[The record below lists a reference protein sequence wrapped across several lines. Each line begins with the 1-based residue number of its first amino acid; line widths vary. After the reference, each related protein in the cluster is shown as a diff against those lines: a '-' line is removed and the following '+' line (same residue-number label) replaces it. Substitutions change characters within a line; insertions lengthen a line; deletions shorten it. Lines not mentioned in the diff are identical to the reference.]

1 MTYSN
6 WVPFDTL
13 CYSIGA
19 MLNPSG
25 AKDVPIPKGA
35 ALSQSRSDFKPSCA
49 VVTLQGQLKFDAG
62 QLWVRL
68 VLTPEVI
75 TLDAAEDSL
84 LTQLLRRI
92 KRWLGAKPQ
101 AAPPAEP
108 NAAAYDASH
117 KEAHEAALETD
128 HDVAHE
134 LCLWYLLRPER
145 NRCCRCY
152 YDRIRLKP
160 DQDFSQLPQVEVIP
174 SPHRA

>member
-35 ALSQSRSDFKPSCA
+35 ALAQSRSDFKPRCA

-101 AAPPAEP
+101 AAPAPV
-108 NAAAYDASH
+108 AAN
-117 KEAHEAALETD
+117 KEAHAETNEAAA
-128 HDVAHE
+128 HDAAHE

-174 SPHRA
+174 SQHRA